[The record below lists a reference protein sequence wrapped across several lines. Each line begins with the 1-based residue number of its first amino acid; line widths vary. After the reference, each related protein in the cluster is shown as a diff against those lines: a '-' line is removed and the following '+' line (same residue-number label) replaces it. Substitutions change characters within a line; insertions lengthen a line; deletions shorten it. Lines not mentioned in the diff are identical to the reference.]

1 MSVRSDPNMTSTQF
15 SGMEIAPTLMSSG
28 NDHVSATISA
38 AQNAD
43 SALGEANALSTNHPD
58 HPLRRTFVTSIRASL
73 GELCL
78 RKARGTW
85 APSQD
90 ALRAMLQYTHTRAR
104 SNPNPKKTHTH
115 TNPQKHTHTYTHASR
130 QKKFV
135 DLSGSAELSG
145 DLKVSFLSIYHHHH
159 PVSSQHPFEYNS
171 RALTGGRAPLDDP
184 RVGQVRLRRPRRR

>member
-104 SNPNPKKTHTH
+104 SNPNPKKNTHTH
-115 TNPQKHTHTYTHASR
+115 TPQPPKTHTHIHTRIQAKEVCRS
-130 QKKFV
+130 V
-135 DLSGSAELSG
+135 W
-145 DLKVSFLSIYHHHH
+145 V
-159 PVSSQHPFEYNS
+159 
-171 RALTGGRAPLDDP
+171 GRA
-184 RVGQVRLRRPRRR
+184 LRRPQGELFIHLPPPPPRVLSTSIRIQFTCSHRRSCSTR